1 MRARRTLAAA
11 CLAAGVL
18 AGCSPWQKAAEAW
31 RAREGGSRPYA
42 TLEGT
47 KWHWRS
53 GIVGSEVIA
62 IAQPAR
68 YTLEFQ
74 PDHRVAIR
82 ADCNRG
88 IGAWSAKLDTLTIG
102 PLGLTRVAC
111 PAGSLSRMFTE
122 TLESVR
128 VWYVRDGALFLE
140 LPESRGTLR
149 FELADAAIG

>member
-1 MRARRTLAAA
+1 MRIRLTLATA
-11 CLAAGVL
+11 CLVAAALG
-18 AGCSPWQKAAEAW
+18 GCAPWQKAAEAW

-47 KWHWRS
+47 KWQWRS

-62 IAQPAR
+62 ISQPAR

-82 ADCNRG
+82 SDCNRG
-88 IGAWSAKLDTLTIG
+88 IGAWSAKLDTLSIG

-111 PAGSLSRMFTE
+111 PAGSLSRLFTE

-140 LPESRGTLR
+140 LPESRGTFR
-149 FELADAAIG
+149 FELVEAAVG